1 MILDRELWID
11 NRDLRIAMCFA
22 GGNHLMQS
30 YKMRSDEDPPTIPV
44 PPGEDP
50 PPPVQEPPD
59 KPVIGPDGPVDEPE
73 PRQPRRL

>member
-1 MILDRELWID
+1 MRKNVRLQFL
-11 NRDLRIAMCFA
+11 
-22 GGNHLMQS
+22 
-30 YKMRSDEDPPTIPV
+30 KMRSDEDPPTIPV

-59 KPVIGPDGPVDEPE
+59 KPVIGPDGPVREPE